1 MIYATCMR
9 QLDVRNF
16 GVSSRCYHRCNMLAE
31 RIDELKR
38 IIAGNDGKNAADR
51 GFARVVDELVNA
63 VYDDIGEIKDLP
75 TRALFDLF
83 VIKVLYVG
91 RGSRH
96 ADVIDYL
103 GELLDTHL
111 YTRALYPVDAD
122 GKSRTMYFSDLLDR
136 KTVDENYETPFEAYR
151 TYADNALFLS
161 GVFHRSLKRRR
172 SSSPGMLRRQ
182 RTSGVDSEYYV
193 STGKTMYRM
202 AARHDL
208 AEEPQRETFGRLADC
223 FEIYADAL
231 KEMSERYIL
240 GFDMRLLS
248 DKMLDN
254 FNRYRESNDEAY
266 LTNARRYAAVLRLD
280 GDWLPA
286 SYGV

>member
-1 MIYATCMR
+1 
-9 QLDVRNF
+9 
-16 GVSSRCYHRCNMLAE
+16 MLAE
-31 RIDELKR
+31 RIEELKT
-38 IIAGNDGKNAADR
+38 IIAGNDGKNAADDR
-51 GFARVVDELVNA
+51 FARVVDELMSA

-103 GELLDTHL
+103 AELLDTHL
-111 YTRALYPVDAD
+111 NTRALYPPDAD
-122 GKSRTMYFSDLLDR
+122 GKPRTMYFSDMLDR
-136 KTVDENYETPFEAYR
+136 KTVGDNYETPFEAYR
-151 TYADNALFLS
+151 SYADNALFLS
-161 GVFHRSLKRRR
+161 GVFHRSLQRRR
-172 SSSPGMLRRQ
+172 SSAPGMMRRQ
-182 RTSGVDSEYYV
+182 RASGVDSAYYV

-208 AEEPQRETFGRLADC
+208 AEQPQRTTLGRLSDC

-231 KEMSERYIL
+231 KEMSERYIM
-240 GFDMRLLS
+240 GFDMQLIS

-254 FNRYRESNDEAY
+254 FNRYRESHDEAY

-280 GDWLPA
+280 GGRFPSLF
-286 SYGV
+286 GG